1 MQTTTRKPSQTTSPT
16 QGSPKPSPPHTPRST
31 ESRKRIRKG
40 AQVALN
46 PPPALYPGL
55 LQGSMLQLE
64 GSSHP
69 GPPWSDT
76 PSTSGHPTR
85 KCPSQVPSL
94 LLWEA
99 TIFCL
104 SLFPFLRYWAPRCL
118 VYTTWSRKDK
128 SPAPTGCSSK
138 LDLTLAPSAFSK
150 ARPA

>member
-1 MQTTTRKPSQTTSPT
+1 MQTTTKKPSQTTSPT

-85 KCPSQVPSL
+85 KCPSQVPFSTLVGSNYILPFSVPFPEILGSEMPGLYNLEQKGQVPSPNWLQQQARSHPGSL
-94 LLWEA
+94 
-99 TIFCL
+99 C
-104 SLFPFLRYWAPRCL
+104 FLQ
-118 VYTTWSRKDK
+118 
-128 SPAPTGCSSK
+128 G
-138 LDLTLAPSAFSK
+138 
-150 ARPA
+150 